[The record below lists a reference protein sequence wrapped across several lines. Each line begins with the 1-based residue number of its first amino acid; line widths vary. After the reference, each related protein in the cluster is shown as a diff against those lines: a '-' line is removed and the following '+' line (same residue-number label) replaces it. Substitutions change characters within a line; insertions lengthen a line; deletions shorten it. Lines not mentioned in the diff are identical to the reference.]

1 MKSEA
6 VNIFKDIQRNTE
18 MAMQAI
24 DTLTDKVYDKQLATE
39 MSQQAVKYA
48 EIHNKA
54 LKELV
59 AAKAEANRSNAV
71 DNLKLKAS
79 IHYNTLLNTSTPHVA
94 ELMIKGKNVGILEME
109 KTLRHNQMAD
119 PKAVALAQE
128 LISLEQTN
136 IGALKSYL

>member
-1 MKSEA
+1 MKREA
-6 VNIFKDIQRNTE
+6 VNILTGIQKNTE

-24 DTLTDKVYDKQLATE
+24 DTLSDKVYDKQLASE
-39 MSQQAVKYA
+39 MSLQAIKYA
-48 EIHNKA
+48 ELHNRA

-59 AAKAEANRSNAV
+59 NAKAEAGRSNAV

-94 ELMIKGKNVGILEME
+94 ELMIKGNNMGILEME
-109 KTLRHNQMAD
+109 KAIRHNQTAD

-128 LISLEQTN
+128 LIHMEQSN